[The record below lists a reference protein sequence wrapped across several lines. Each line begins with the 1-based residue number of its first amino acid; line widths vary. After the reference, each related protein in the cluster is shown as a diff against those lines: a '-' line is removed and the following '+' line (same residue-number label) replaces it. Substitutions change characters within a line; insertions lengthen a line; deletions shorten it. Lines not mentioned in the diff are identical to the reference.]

1 MTVFA
6 PCRNLLEI
14 NVDIIQTMMFSVFVT
29 TFLLGCTVSICCA
42 WLLRRPKNLPPGPWS
57 LPIIGYRAG
66 SGLIHECYASLAQ
79 RYGPIFSFRRGPFL
93 VVVLNNRDV
102 IQQALVKNADV
113 FSDRFTPKHVKLGI
127 PASNPNASV
136 VWSSGKPWGDLRKFG
151 LTALRAFGM
160 GKKSIEPHINLEVR
174 YLCEEIEKLRGH
186 PTNLLTM
193 LNNTT
198 ANVICRIVFGRRF
211 EYDDEEFQGILR
223 GFFEN
228 FSTISG
234 SDLVNV
240 FSFLLYMPWYKDFRR
255 NLSQSKS
262 FIMAQL
268 KLHTSSFEK
277 DNIRDIIDAYLA
289 DEGISKDFTVEEFCR
304 VVLDFFAAGT
314 ETTSTALSWAIL
326 YLCLYPDVQTKVQ
339 SELDTVVGRG
349 RQPAISDRARLPYCE
364 AALME
369 SMRIRP
375 VLPLSLPHTTSR
387 SVSLGGFTI
396 PQGTTIIPNIWAAH
410 HDPEVWDDPDDFRP
424 ERFLE
429 NHDSPTVKKN
439 DSWIP
444 FGLGRREC
452 LGAQLAKMESFLLF
466 TNLFQRFEFKLPPD
480 QSTHSKRGISGL
492 TMPPEPYEVCAIER

>member
-1 MTVFA
+1 
-6 PCRNLLEI
+6 
-14 NVDIIQTMMFSVFVT
+14 
-29 TFLLGCTVSICCA
+29 
-42 WLLRRPKNLPPGPWS
+42 
-57 LPIIGYRAG
+57 
-66 SGLIHECYASLAQ
+66 
-79 RYGPIFSFRRGPFL
+79 
-93 VVVLNNRDV
+93 
-102 IQQALVKNADV
+102 
-113 FSDRFTPKHVKLGI
+113 
-127 PASNPNASV
+127 
-136 VWSSGKPWGDLRKFG
+136 
-151 LTALRAFGM
+151 
-160 GKKSIEPHINLEVR
+160 
-174 YLCEEIEKLRGH
+174 
-186 PTNLLTM
+186 M

-211 EYDDEEFQGILR
+211 EYDDEELQGILR

-234 SDLVNV
+234 I
-240 FSFLLYMPWYKDFRR
+240 YRR
-255 NLSQSKS
+255 R
-262 FIMAQL
+262 I
-268 KLHTSSFEK
+268 
-277 DNIRDIIDAYLA
+277 
-289 DEGISKDFTVEEFCR
+289 CR

-364 AALME
+364 ATLME

-396 PQGTTIIPNIWAAH
+396 PQGNDHHPNIWAAH

-466 TNLFQRFEFKLPPD
+466 RDLN
-480 QSTHSKRGISGL
+480 SNSS
-492 TMPPEPYEVCAIER
+492 